1 MRSVSE
7 LEGHEVMQ
15 RGMHNTAYL
24 LDEFKI
30 DPALAVRWFGM
41 KAMLELFCS
50 SGGQHLF
57 FELFCSVVRL
67 LRELLGARG

>member
-30 DPALAVRWFGM
+30 DPALAVSWFDM
-41 KAMLELFCS
+41 K
-50 SGGQHLF
+50 GN
-57 FELFCSVVRL
+57 VRAL
-67 LRELLGARG
+67 LLKWRAAFIF